1 MDKFVFIKMKNF
13 WSLKN
18 ALERGKRQAMN
29 WKEIFAN
36 HVFGGSL
43 VNRDKE
49 LSKHKKMNNP
59 GYKKANK

>member
-1 MDKFVFIKMKNF
+1 MKNF